1 MVIVMMGVSGS
12 GKSTLGM
19 ALADA
24 EGWEFKEGD
33 LLHPR
38 SNREKMRAGIALD
51 DADRAP
57 WLDRVAAWVADQLA
71 QGRNG
76 VVACSALK
84 HEYRDRLRSAGDDVR
99 FVCLQVP
106 RSTLEKRMRQRHHF
120 MPPSLLDSQL
130 DTLQPPVD
138 EPDTLI
144 VSGDESVDVTVAKI
158 CSWANAPR

>member
-1 MVIVMMGVSGS
+1 MMGVSGS
-12 GKSTLGM
+12 GKSTLGL
-19 ALADA
+19 ALAEA
-24 EGWEFKEGD
+24 EGWDFKEGD

-57 WLDRVAAWVADQLA
+57 WLDRVAAWVADQIA
-71 QGRNG
+71 HGRNG

-84 HEYRDRLRSAGDDVR
+84 HEYRDLLRSAGAGVR
-99 FVCLQVP
+99 FVCLRVP

-120 MPPSLLDSQL
+120 MPPSLLESQL
-130 DTLQPPVD
+130 DTLQTPVD

-144 VSGDESVDVTVAKI
+144 VSGDGPVDDTVAKI
-158 CSWANAPR
+158 SRWLQTGGSGG